1 MANTG
6 NNSGRK
12 HSQLCCERSNGAG
25 GAVLEAAVR
34 ASVHRAPLLS
44 RKVAGA
50 SFPFVRNAELPRAP
64 VGSSRASTAARNLRC
79 RWLADELS
87 RRRDE
92 GEWDFSATYRA
103 CLLSA
108 MYSKISTNLQLLP
121 FERSFSYEFS
131 GKLPPDLENRIP
143 KSSENISILQNFA
156 SDAQKIRRHFAN
168 YYKHLHISSVEQ
180 QILKKCYK
188 FGTQ

>member
-1 MANTG
+1 MLQSFFQRFKACSKTNICFQKSASIQLRRSHPNLANIG
-6 NNSGRK
+6 NNSGKK

-25 GAVLEAAVR
+25 GAVLVAAVR
-34 ASVHRAPLLS
+34 ASVQRAPLLS

-108 MYSKISTNLQLLP
+108 MYSKIS
-121 FERSFSYEFS
+121 
-131 GKLPPDLENRIP
+131 
-143 KSSENISILQNFA
+143 
-156 SDAQKIRRHFAN
+156 
-168 YYKHLHISSVEQ
+168 
-180 QILKKCYK
+180 
-188 FGTQ
+188 